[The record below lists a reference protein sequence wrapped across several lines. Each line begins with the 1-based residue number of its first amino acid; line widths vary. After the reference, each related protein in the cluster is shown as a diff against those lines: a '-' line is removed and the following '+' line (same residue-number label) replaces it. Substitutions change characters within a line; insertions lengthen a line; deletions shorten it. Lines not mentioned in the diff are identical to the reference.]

1 MKNDNI
7 IIAGAG
13 PVGMVAALKLAKNGV
28 KVTVLEAGK
37 VFPKDLRASTF
48 HPPTLEML
56 DELDLTDELIADGL
70 VAPYW
75 QFRDRNKGP
84 IAIFDLSVLDD
95 VTPFPFRV
103 QIEQWQLVE
112 KIYAKLQ
119 NMPTAEVFFEHQ
131 VIGAREDADGIK
143 VLTWGPDGEQ
153 TLHGNILIAADGAD
167 SAVRKSLA
175 IEFEGFTIPEK
186 FWVITTPFLFE
197 DHMENLSEINYVSDP
212 SEWLVLLRNKNYWR
226 VLFPMYQD
234 RSDEELMS
242 DVAANTQLQQ
252 LLSREQEYEIMHK
265 SIYRVH
271 QRVAASYRVGNIFL
285 AGDSAHINNPLGGMG
300 MNGGIHDAWNL
311 VDKILHRTA
320 KNQDD
325 LFNLY
330 EKQRKTIA
338 IEYVQKSTER
348 NRKMLMANKQSDQE
362 QRNAEWLS
370 IINDKDKTKEYLL
383 ESSMFNALKR
393 ATEITL

>member
-1 MKNDNI
+1 MKNDNV

-28 KVTVLEAGK
+28 HVTVLESGK

-56 DELDLTDELIADGL
+56 DELDLTDELINDGL

-84 IAIFDLSVLDD
+84 IAVFDLSVLNDI
-95 VTPFPFRV
+95 TPFPFRV

-112 KIYAKLQ
+112 KIYAKLKDIP
-119 NMPTAEVFFEHQ
+119 NAEVLFEHQ

-143 VLTWGPDGEQ
+143 VLVWGPDGER

-186 FWVITTPFLFE
+186 FWVITTPFHFE

-242 DVAANTQLQQ
+242 DVSANAQLQQ
-252 LLSREQEYEIMHK
+252 LLSINQEYEIMHK

-271 QRVAASYRVGNIFL
+271 QRVAASYRIGNIFL
-285 AGDSAHINNPLGGMG
+285 AGDAAHINNPLGGMG

-311 VDKILHRTA
+311 VDKILHRTT
-320 KNQDD
+320 QTQED

-348 NRKMLMANKQSDQE
+348 NRKMLMATKQSDQE

-393 ATEITL
+393 STEITL

>member
-1 MKNDNI
+1 MKNDNV

-28 KVTVLEAGK
+28 RVTVLESGK

-56 DELDLTDELIADGL
+56 DELGITEELIEDGL

-75 QFRDRNKGP
+75 QFRDRQKGP
-84 IAIFDLSVLDD
+84 IAIFDLSILQD

-112 KIYAKLQ
+112 KIHAKLLTMS
-119 NMPTAEVFFEHQ
+119 NAEVLFEHQ
-131 VIGAREDADGIK
+131 VIGAREDSHGIK
-143 VLTWGPDGEQ
+143 VLTWGPDGEK
-153 TLHGNILIAADGAD
+153 TLEGNILIAADGAD

-186 FWVITTPFLFE
+186 FWVITTPFHFE
-197 DHMENLSEINYVSDP
+197 DVMEDLSEINYVSDP

-234 RSDEELMS
+234 RTDEELMS
-242 DVAANTQLQQ
+242 DVAANAQLQQ
-252 LLSREQEYEIMHK
+252 LLKIDNEYDIMHK

-271 QRVAASYRVGNIFL
+271 QRVAASYRIGNIFL
-285 AGDSAHINNPLGGMG
+285 AGDAAHINNPLGGMG
-300 MNGGIHDAWNL
+300 MNGGIHDVWNL
-311 VDKILHRTA
+311 VDKILHRTE
-320 KNQDD
+320 KNEND

-348 NRKMLMANKQSDQE
+348 NRKMLMATKQSDQD

-370 IINDKDKTKEYLL
+370 IINDTVKTKEYLL
-383 ESSMFNALKR
+383 ESSMFNALHR
-393 ATEITL
+393 ASEITL

>member
-1 MKNDNI
+1 
-7 IIAGAG
+7 
-13 PVGMVAALKLAKNGV
+13 
-28 KVTVLEAGK
+28 
-37 VFPKDLRASTF
+37 
-48 HPPTLEML
+48 
-56 DELDLTDELIADGL
+56 
-70 VAPYW
+70 
-75 QFRDRNKGP
+75 
-84 IAIFDLSVLDD
+84 
-95 VTPFPFRV
+95 
-103 QIEQWQLVE
+103 
-112 KIYAKLQ
+112 
-119 NMPTAEVFFEHQ
+119 
-131 VIGAREDADGIK
+131 
-143 VLTWGPDGEQ
+143 
-153 TLHGNILIAADGAD
+153 
-167 SAVRKSLA
+167 
-175 IEFEGFTIPEK
+175 
-186 FWVITTPFLFE
+186 
-197 DHMENLSEINYVSDP
+197 
-212 SEWLVLLRNKNYWR
+212 
-226 VLFPMYQD
+226 MYQD

-252 LLSREQEYEIMHK
+252 LLSRDQKYEIMHK

-320 KNQDD
+320 QNQDD